1 MVERY
6 KSRPP
11 ALKHGAYSRSTLLP
25 GEDAAAFDELHD
37 ALIADIVP
45 TGPIED
51 DLVESMA
58 RVMWRKQNLAIYQR
72 AERARKRVLAIN
84 AELAPPGGLLSMSL
98 DMRNPDEVRAEQQAA
113 KKQAKKELGEDYN
126 LVELGDAVAID
137 QLLDELSVVDRLD
150 GMIDRY
156 LKRLLFVRGL
166 KSLSSG
172 SSTAPSPP
180 RTKRIAAA

>member
-1 MVERY
+1 MEHIRGPHFCPEKTPPHSMNCTMLSSPISSQPVQ
-6 KSRPP
+6 SRTTSW
-11 ALKHGAYSRSTLLP
+11 L
-25 GEDAAAFDELHD
+25 
-37 ALIADIVP
+37 
-45 TGPIED
+45 
-51 DLVESMA
+51 
-58 RVMWRKQNLAIYQR
+58 WRKQNLEIYQR

-84 AELAPPGGLLSMSL
+84 TELAPPAGLLSMSL

-113 KKQAKKELGEDYN
+113 KKQAKKELGEDWN
-126 LVELGDAVAID
+126 LVELGDTVTIE

-150 GMIDRY
+150 GMLDRY